1 MIITT
6 QKLNEIEE
14 KLTNLSISNVHF
26 IETNESFTYNQLK
39 TLAEQ
44 GKIIIL
50 KQSSNGSNNNYSFS
64 SITYSYCTLLQG
76 DDSNGYNAKFGPLT
90 QSFYAQTPTEIM
102 GRSS

>member
-26 IETNESFTYNQLK
+26 IEINESFTYNQLK
-39 TLAEQ
+39 AWAEQ

-50 KQSSNGSNNNYSFS
+50 KQSSNGSYNNYSFS
-64 SITYSYCTLLQG
+64 SITYSYCTSLETI
-76 DDSNGYNAKFGPLT
+76 DSDGYHAYFSPST
-90 QSFYAQTPTEIM
+90 RSFYALTPTDTMEVF
-102 GRSS
+102 

>member
-64 SITYSYCTLLQG
+64 SMIYSYCISLG
-76 DDSNGYNAKFGPLT
+76 IDSDEYHAKFSPSKR
-90 QSFYAQTPTEIM
+90 SFYADTPTKPM
-102 GRSS
+102 S